1 MRRMPKTCNTI
12 TSFLVVLLAIYVIS
26 ASTMM
31 MKWRYHRQ
39 ILSLM
44 TSSHNRDENIIGGDG
59 DGGHRQNRV
68 TVSHRRSVIDPTVV
82 SPKQQQQQQQRHS
95 SDNNRLTKQDIM
107 DRHRTLPQS
116 EPRATSYLNST
127 DVQYLK
133 SQLLNNSIVYWP
145 GPYDG
150 AAIVVEEYK
159 LVFFTQGKV
168 ACTVF
173 KQLLRRMMHL
183 SDWDIHKEP
192 NIPHNPKYNSL
203 TYLYHYNPDDA
214 LTIMTSP
221 SWTRA
226 IFVRDPKERT
236 LSAFLDKAVKK
247 NGSYIQKHCCPNND
261 MGDGSGDDDGSNTP
275 CYEKASQSF
284 LGFLQV
290 IQQSCCCDPHWRK
303 QSERIT
309 PAFRPFIN
317 FVGRFENI
325 QSDTK
330 RLLDH
335 LDGRQ
340 LMKTT
345 IAATTTTKSE
355 SLWEMFGSDGWGP
368 DRNMSIFADGTK
380 AKHETSAITKLK
392 QFYNATSERL
402 VDELYHDD
410 YHDEL
415 LNFDLLKIA

>member
-1 MRRMPKTCNTI
+1 
-12 TSFLVVLLAIYVIS
+12 
-26 ASTMM
+26 
-31 MKWRYHRQ
+31 
-39 ILSLM
+39 M
-44 TSSHNRDENIIGGDG
+44 TSSQSRDESVIGSDDGGDG
-59 DGGHRQNRV
+59 NGDGEKGGNKRM
-68 TVSHRRSVIDPTVV
+68 SHRSRVMDVTVV
-82 SPKQQQQQQQRHS
+82 SPKHKQQSHS
-95 SDNNRLTKQDIM
+95 SDKNQLTKQDIM
-107 DRHRTLPQS
+107 DRHKTLPQS
-116 EPRATSYLNST
+116 EARATSYLDST
-127 DVQYLK
+127 DLEYLK
-133 SQLLNNSIVYWP
+133 TQLLNNSIVYWP

-173 KQLLRRMMHL
+173 KQLLRRMIHL
-183 SDWDIHKEP
+183 SDWNVHKEP

-261 MGDGSGDDDGSNTP
+261 IDDDGDGSTTP

-335 LDGRQ
+335 LDDRQ

-345 IAATTTTKSE
+345 NTTTATTTQSE
-355 SLWEMFGSDGWGP
+355 SLWEMFGSTGWGP
-368 DRNMSIFADGTK
+368 DRNMSIFSDGTK

-392 QFYNATSERL
+392 QFYNATSEQL
-402 VDELYHDD
+402 VEEIYHDD

-415 LNFDLLKIA
+415 LNFNILKIA